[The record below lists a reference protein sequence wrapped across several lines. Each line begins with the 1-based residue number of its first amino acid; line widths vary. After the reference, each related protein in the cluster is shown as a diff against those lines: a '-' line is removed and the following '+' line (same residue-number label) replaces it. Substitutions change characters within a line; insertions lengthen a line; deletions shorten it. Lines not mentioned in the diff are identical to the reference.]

1 MRSVHLIALSG
12 LTVFAVLA
20 NLLVGQDGV
29 LFPAVLDL
37 LQGEESLGARI
48 LAELRFPRAI
58 LGALVGAGLGAS
70 GAALQGFFRNPLADP
85 GIVGVSAS
93 AGLGAVIAL
102 YFGLTSISLL
112 MIPMAATM
120 GGLLGVGFL
129 LLLAGR
135 RASST
140 TLILSGVAVS
150 AVASSMTALLMNL
163 SPNPWALAEIAYWLM
178 GSLADASWNE
188 VRFAAPLILIGTGVL
203 LLVRNDLDPLS
214 LGEETA
220 RSLGVDLGRFRLAI
234 VLGSALAV
242 GGGVAVAG
250 AIGFIG
256 LVVPHLLRPFVAA
269 RPAALL
275 LPSAMG
281 GAALLSLADI
291 GTRLLSGPGIPLYL
305 GVLTALL
312 GAPFFVW
319 LVRSTQGK
327 AP

>member
-1 MRSVHLIALSG
+1 MKPHHLMVLGLLAILS
-12 LTVFAVLA
+12 VLA
-20 NLLVGQDGV
+20 NLLVSRDG
-29 LFPAVLDL
+29 LLLSALGDL
-37 LQGEESLGARI
+37 LQGEVSLGARI
-48 LAELRFPRAI
+48 LGELRFPRAI

-93 AGLGAVIAL
+93 SGLGAVTAL
-102 YFGLTSISLL
+102 YFGLTGISLL
-112 MIPMAATM
+112 MIPMAATL
-120 GGLLGVGFL
+120 GGLVGVGFL

-178 GSLADASWNE
+178 GSLADANWNE
-188 VRFAAPLILIGTGVL
+188 VGFAAPLIMAGTTL
-203 LLVRNDLDPLS
+203 LVLVRNDLDPLS

-220 RSLGVDLGRFRLAI
+220 RSLGVNLARLRLVI

-256 LVVPHLLRPFVAA
+256 LVVPHLLRPFVAS
-269 RPAALL
+269 RPAALI
-275 LPSAMG
+275 LPSALG
-281 GAALLSLADI
+281 GAALLSLADV

-319 LVRSTQGK
+319 LVRSTQGR